1 MRNNRK
7 GLSTIVATLLV
18 ILLTLVAV
26 GIIWIV
32 IRNVVQGGADDV
44 SLSSKCLAT
53 EVVATKVT
61 NVGDLYSVSLQKK
74 RGDYQIGGV
83 RLFFS
88 DASESGNYP
97 VDVPYDASTFSL
109 DLLDTLTVQDIN
121 VSTETSGLTNPNDV
135 QVLVYFINE
144 NSGEEQL
151 CDTPTSFEFV
161 SS

>member
-1 MRNNRK
+1 MKNNKK

-44 SLSSKCLAT
+44 GLSSKCLAT
-53 EVVATKVT
+53 EVVATKVS
-61 NVGDLYSVSLQKK
+61 NVGDVYAVTLQKK
-74 RGDYQIGGV
+74 RGEYQIGGV

-88 DASESGNYP
+88 DASDSGNYP
-97 VDVPYDASTFSL
+97 VPVPYNPTNFSL
-109 DLLDTLTVQDIN
+109 DLLSTITVSNIDLA
-121 VSTETSGLTNPNDV
+121 SSGLTDPNKV

-144 NSGEEQL
+144 NSGEEQA
-151 CDTPTSFEFV
+151 CDTTTSFEFV